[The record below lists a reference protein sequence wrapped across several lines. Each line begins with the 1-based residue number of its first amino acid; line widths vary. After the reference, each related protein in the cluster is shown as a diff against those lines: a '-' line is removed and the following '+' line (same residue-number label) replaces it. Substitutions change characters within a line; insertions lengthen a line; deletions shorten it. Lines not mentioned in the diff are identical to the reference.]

1 MTLHDRINS
10 FIALGKRIKQL
21 TPEEFDEL
29 ARKVENHNNWFTP
42 DQTRFALNHLE
53 EILQERSLVQ
63 WLKRYPLSDDID
75 PKKVGIMMAGNI
87 PAVGFHDLM
96 TVLLSG
102 HDAHVKL
109 SSSDRV
115 LIKWLVRE
123 LITMNPAFANKVFF
137 EDFLKNKDAYIATG
151 SDNSARYFDYYF
163 GKYPSIIR
171 KNRTS
176 VAVLDGSET
185 KRDFQD
191 LARDVFQYFG
201 LGCRNVSK
209 FYVKDPDQIKEFLDA
224 IEGVQPLLSHHK
236 YLNNYEYNKSIYLV
250 NREKHLDNGF
260 LLCKESKELVSPIA
274 VLYYEVYQD
283 EASLKSK
290 LEDNRDK
297 IQCMVS
303 NGAWLKG
310 SVAFG
315 QAQKPGV
322 EDYADHVDTMEFLLS
337 L

>member
-10 FIALGKRIKQL
+10 FISLGKRIKQL

-29 ARKVENHNNWFTP
+29 ARKVENQNNWFTP
-42 DQTRFALNHLE
+42 DQTKFALNQLE
-53 EILQERSLVQ
+53 ENLQERSLVQ
-63 WLKRYPLSDDID
+63 WLKRYPLSDDIS

-137 EDFLKNKDAYIATG
+137 EDILKNKDAYIATG

-176 VAVLDGSET
+176 VAILDGTET
-185 KRDFQD
+185 KGDFQD
-191 LARDVFQYFG
+191 LGRDVFQYFG
-201 LGCRNVSK
+201 LSQCI
-209 FYVKDPDQIKEFLDA
+209 QI
-224 IEGVQPLLSHHK
+224 IHQRS
-236 YLNNYEYNKSIYLV
+236 
-250 NREKHLDNGF
+250 
-260 LLCKESKELVSPIA
+260 
-274 VLYYEVYQD
+274 
-283 EASLKSK
+283 
-290 LEDNRDK
+290 
-297 IQCMVS
+297 
-303 NGAWLKG
+303 
-310 SVAFG
+310 
-315 QAQKPGV
+315 
-322 EDYADHVDTMEFLLS
+322 
-337 L
+337 